1 MLTAVSTHACIAES
15 LIAGARSLMP
25 FFRVQTSG
33 ELSSSPQYHT
43 PSFQCFPFLAAHEQA
58 KQLFSGGESTAARR
72 DVSAGAADPAGS
84 WRGAASGHR
93 PPCKQP
99 SSTTGRPVRPLVCIF
114 RSEFRASSLVGLAEA
129 GVGFW
134 AAAGLSST
142 ARLSPPLC
150 RSSVLG
156 LWLPCVKDTR

>member
-1 MLTAVSTHACIAES
+1 MLTAVWTHACVAES
-15 LIAGARSLMP
+15 LITGARSLMP

-99 SSTTGRPVRPLVCIF
+99 SSTTGRPLRPLVCIF

-134 AAAGLSST
+134 GQLPFHGSSSS
-142 ARLSPPLC
+142 LLC
-150 RSSVLG
+150 HCVSSVSLAFG
-156 LWLPCVKDTR
+156 

>member
-72 DVSAGAADPAGS
+72 DDDASAGRAPAGS
-84 WRGAASGHR
+84 SIPCGFLAGASGHR

-99 SSTTGRPVRPLVCIF
+99 SSTALPAA
-114 RSEFRASSLVGLAEA
+114 ASSRLHVAMNSGRARSWGWQRQALVSGGSCL
-129 GVGFW
+129 
-134 AAAGLSST
+134 ST
-142 ARLSPPLC
+142 ARLRLSC
-150 RSSVLG
+150 VSSVSLAFG
-156 LWLPCVKDTR
+156 

>member
-33 ELSSSPQYHT
+33 ELPSSPQYHT

-99 SSTTGRPVRPLVCIF
+99 SSTALPAA
-114 RSEFRASSLVGLAEA
+114 ASSRLHVAMNSGRARSWGWQRQALVSGGSCL
-129 GVGFW
+129 
-134 AAAGLSST
+134 ST
-142 ARLSPPLC
+142 ARLRLSC
-150 RSSVLG
+150 VSSVSLAFG
-156 LWLPCVKDTR
+156 